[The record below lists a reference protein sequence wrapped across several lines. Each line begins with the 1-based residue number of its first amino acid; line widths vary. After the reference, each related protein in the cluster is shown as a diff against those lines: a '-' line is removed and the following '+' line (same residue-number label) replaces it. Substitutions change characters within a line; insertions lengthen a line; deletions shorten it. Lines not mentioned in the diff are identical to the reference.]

1 MSDAIST
8 LSRRARSGIV
18 AGSTLALI
26 GLLFFAN
33 YTDNN
38 VTVLSISDDLA
49 RQMTREEQ
57 TPIDYHGDPACHP
70 HGGVPINHDA
80 DTAFVEYYDKEHENF
95 KYLFDTHLMPKIL
108 KIESSFYF
116 RTLHPKSITGKNW
129 PAASR
134 AWNDTFVVVDDEEF
148 PTGPVWGTIEM
159 AEDAVAKWSVPPSF
173 DEGSSG
179 SVRKGGD
186 NSVDAASSDDAAG
199 VRILPPGD
207 YATYSGWYVGNFG
220 HYIHD
225 HVSKIAWLKDQVPSN
240 TKFILPHLYLNEE
253 IMKVVDDDFVKERV
267 IWVDYDETVHV
278 PENGSLTVM
287 VPHKNTLFGA
297 YPQTGTVFT
306 EHFRQWL
313 ESAHWKKSKKKSKKS
328 KKVIFYSR
336 GSGGTSRRI
345 IDPLHEEEILAMIRS
360 KMIQYGRKED
370 DLVIFSGTDEDGN
383 MLSIEDQFDIF
394 SSADTAIGP
403 HGSGLANIIWMDPR
417 CNAGTKV
424 LEFASSSHS
433 TSIQG
438 GSFWGYYMLYG
449 SLPWIDYHY
458 MYYMKDSESNAM
470 HLDLVVFEQ
479 TLDDLWGTGSV
490 SK

>member
-1 MSDAIST
+1 MSAAIV
-8 LSRRARSGIV
+8 RRSARSGIV

-26 GLLFFAN
+26 GLLFYAN
-33 YTDNN
+33 YIDN
-38 VTVLSISDDLA
+38 TVLSNSDDELA
-49 RQMTREEQ
+49 RQLNPEEQ
-57 TPIDYHGDPACHP
+57 VTNDFHGEPECHP

-80 DTAFVEYYDKEHENF
+80 DTTFVEYHDEKHGNYKQ
-95 KYLFDTHLMPKIL
+95 LFDTHRMPKIV

-116 RTLHPKSITGKNW
+116 RTLHPQAITGKSW
-129 PAASR
+129 PALSR

-148 PTGPVWGTIEM
+148 PEGVVWGSIE
-159 AEDAVAKWSVPPSF
+159 AANDAAAMWSVPPSF
-173 DEGSSG
+173 DKGSDESID
-179 SVRKGGD
+179 S
-186 NSVDAASSDDAAG
+186 STDATSSDDATD

-207 YATYSGWYVGNFG
+207 YATYSGWLVGNFG
-220 HYIHD
+220 HYLHD
-225 HVSKIAWLKDQVPSN
+225 HVSKIAWLKDQVPIN
-240 TKFILPHLYLNEE
+240 TKFILPYLPIHEE
-253 IMKVVDDDFVKERV
+253 IMKVVDDDFVEKRV
-267 IWVDYDETVHV
+267 IWVNYDETVHV

-297 YPQTGTVFT
+297 YPQTGSVFT

-313 ESAHWKKSKKKSKKS
+313 ENAHWKKSHRKKSKRKSKKS

-336 GSGGTSRRI
+336 AGGTSRRL
-345 IDPLHEEEILAMIRS
+345 IDPQQQEEILAMIRS
-360 KMIQYGRKED
+360 KMLQYGRKED
-370 DLVIFSGTDEDGN
+370 DLVIYSGKDGDGN
-383 MLSIEDQFDIF
+383 SLSIEDQFDLF

-403 HGSGLANIIWMDPR
+403 HGSGLANVIWMDPR
-417 CNAGTKV
+417 CNAGIKV
-424 LEFASSSHS
+424 LEFASSSRTHN
-433 TSIQG
+433 IQT
-438 GSFWGYYMLYG
+438 GSFWGYWMLYG